1 MQVCFV
7 GNFNFCSCLIQ
18 PGLPMAF
25 RADDGILLAYYRVTY
40 CQAFPTLIPSQYR
53 NNGNINKMGSINNYD
68 LGTLVLCIGRYN
80 HIPLYWLLYYIYCI
94 TTVLADITILSYTV
108 LPFFNTYCISVYH
121 YCIGRYNQLTMSL
134 YWLL

>member
-1 MQVCFV
+1 MEIRFLLNFPCNFLLFKILTYFKLVMQVCFV

-25 RADDGILLAYYRVTY
+25 RADGGILLAYYRVSY

-80 HIPLYWLLYYIYCI
+80 HTPILAPLLH
-94 TTVLADITILSYTV
+94 IL
-108 LPFFNTYCISVYH
+108 YH
-121 YCIGRYNQLTMSL
+121 YCIGRYNHIII
-134 YWLL
+134 YCIALL